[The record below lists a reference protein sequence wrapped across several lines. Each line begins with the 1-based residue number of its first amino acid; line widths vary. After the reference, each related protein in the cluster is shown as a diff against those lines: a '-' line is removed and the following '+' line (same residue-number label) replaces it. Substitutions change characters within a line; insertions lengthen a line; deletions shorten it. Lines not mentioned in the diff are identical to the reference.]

1 MQKIKIKSLVYLIL
15 IFAGALLTT
24 QACLIYVFH
33 LPPYIQFFYLFLI
46 FGGILC
52 IFIPIKQSI
61 LSIDKTFFI
70 LYMLFILAMFISI
83 IVNYNSVVS
92 HGMDFTYYTLSYSKF
107 WDRPDIRL
115 FAWGIMRPAFFLAYT
130 LLLFIFLNFK
140 NGTKILLKTLII
152 VAILSSVYSIYQIIS
167 GYFGLPF
174 GSIFSGHDGKEIFFF
189 GKLRRVEGFFYE
201 PGPHA
206 TILSPI
212 FCILGLQIFEK
223 DKKKLLFKRS
233 ITLIFFVL
241 ITIVLFLTFSP
252 IGFLTPIIG
261 IPIAILLNIKNIK
274 LSKKLLKI
282 TAIALIVISIAA
294 YLTSFI
300 INSILTKTVNIDISI
315 TKYMIEKIANSTT
328 ALDDPIVYMNPDARS
343 VRNYVGIKIF
353 KDHILL
359 GAGPSSAITYF
370 YKYATF
376 TGNNYILRDQGGVIN
391 THIKI
396 LCETGIIGFT
406 FYMGILIYP
415 IWLYIKRYKL
425 VKKDKKLIDS
435 LLIAH
440 FLYILLSFQSTQQ
453 FYSQYF
459 WLIYIPLIVLLN
471 KVKYNHFIVSTKDI
485 KHESKNKTIDR
496 HIIST

>member
-1 MQKIKIKSLVYLIL
+1 MKKIKIKNLAYLML

-24 QACLIYVFH
+24 QSCLLYVFH

-61 LSIDKTFFI
+61 GSIDKTFFI

-92 HGMDFTYYTLSYSKF
+92 HGMDFTYYTKLYSKF

-115 FAWGIMRPAFFLAYT
+115 FAWGIMRPAFFLTYA

-140 NGTKILLKTLII
+140 NGIKILLKTLIV
-152 VAILSSVYSIYQIIS
+152 VAVISSIYSVYQLIS

-189 GKLRRVEGFFYE
+189 GKLRRVEGLFYE

-212 FCILGLQIFEK
+212 FCILSFQIFEK
-223 DKKKLLFKRS
+223 NKEKLLFKKS
-233 ITLIFFVL
+233 TNIIFFIL
-241 ITIVLFLTFSP
+241 ITIALIFTFSP

-274 LSKKLLKI
+274 FSPKLIKI
-282 TAIALIVISIAA
+282 TAITVITISIMAF
-294 YLTSFI
+294 FI
-300 INSILTKTVNIDISI
+300 SYVINSILTKTINIDLSI

-328 ALDDPIVYMNPDARS
+328 ALDNPIVYMNPDSRS
-343 VRNYVGIKIF
+343 VRNYVGIKLF
-353 KDHILL
+353 QDHMLL

-376 TGNNYILRDQGGVIN
+376 TENNYMLRDQGAVIN
-391 THIKI
+391 THIKV
-396 LCETGIIGFT
+396 LCETGIIGFI
-406 FYMGILIYP
+406 FYMAILIYP
-415 IWLYIKRYKL
+415 IWLYVKRYRL
-425 VKKDKKLIDS
+425 IKKDKNLIDS
-435 LLIAH
+435 LIIAH
-440 FLYILLSFQSTQQ
+440 ILFILLSFQATQQ

-459 WLIYIPLIVLLN
+459 WLIYTPLIILLN
-471 KVKYNHFIVSTKDI
+471 KI
-485 KHESKNKTIDR
+485 KQNKKFHCINKG
-496 HIIST
+496 HLI